1 VSMCLS
7 VCQCVSVSVC
17 VCVCVVSVSICVCL
31 SVRVSVCVCVCVS
44 VCVCTGV
51 IELVSEAK
59 GVAHDVLL
67 TRARVLKELV
77 MKRESVF
84 VGGVPTAL
92 YEYLQVF
99 FFSI

>member
-1 VSMCLS
+1 MCL
-7 VCQCVSVSVC
+7 CLYVC
-17 VCVCVVSVSICVCL
+17 VCAVSVSICLSL
-31 SVRVSVCVCVCVS
+31 SVRVSVCVSVCLCVCVYVS

-59 GVAHDVLL
+59 GVAHAVLL
-67 TRARVLKELV
+67 ARARALKELV

-84 VGGVPTAL
+84 VGGVPIAL

-99 FFSI
+99 VF

>member
-1 VSMCLS
+1 MSEEEIAVEVEQLWFAQELREDLADALEFSREKIR
-7 VCQCVSVSVC
+7 VVC
-17 VCVCVVSVSICVCL
+17 VASCRS
-31 SVRVSVCVCVCVS
+31 R
-44 VCVCTGV
+44 GV

-99 FFSI
+99 VFSI